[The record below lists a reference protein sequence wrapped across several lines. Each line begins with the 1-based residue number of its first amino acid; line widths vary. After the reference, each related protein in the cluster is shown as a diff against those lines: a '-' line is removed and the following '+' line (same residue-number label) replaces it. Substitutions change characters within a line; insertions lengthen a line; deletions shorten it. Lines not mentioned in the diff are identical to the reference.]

1 MSPCPLTPTELID
14 ALSFGEWREEADCS
28 FFVPSLAGVLEES
41 VCPGFMSIVMI
52 KVLTKSNLVERRVYF
67 TCSPGYSLTTE
78 GKSRQ
83 EVRVASQSRVARN

>member
-14 ALSFGEWREEADCS
+14 ALSFGEWREETDCS
-28 FFVPSLAGVLEES
+28 FFIPSLAGILEES
-41 VCPGFMSIVMI
+41 VCPGFMSVVMI
-52 KVLTKSNLVERRVYF
+52 KVLAKSNLVERRVYL

>member
-1 MSPCPLTPTELID
+1 MSPCPRTPTELID

-28 FFVPSLAGVLEES
+28 FFVPSLAGILEES

-52 KVLTKSNLVERRVYF
+52 KVLAKSNLVERRVYF

-78 GKSRQ
+78 AGAPSSSSVKSS
-83 EVRVASQSRVARN
+83 EK